1 MHFMPLNTASDAKVN
16 STCHIVTSI
25 WNITKLLALL
35 RLIKFNSTSSTAQ
48 TQLQLSRG
56 TGMQGRW
63 KPSFVTHIATG
74 SPQVFFL
81 ANTWNKH
88 VCHPYCKM
96 FWPQGMITKQQGN
109 NIAQNTTSTQPM
121 SQDAKGGS
129 SAGMPVQ
136 PPHEFFFLTFLLNH
150 GLQKLVPHLLHYA
163 LAMHQHVFWMP
174 PLPHR
179 LIVISGC
186 ILAAQQWI

>member
-35 RLIKFNSTSSTAQ
+35 RLIKFNSTSSTTQ

-63 KPSFVTHIATG
+63 KPLFVTHIATG
-74 SPQVFFL
+74 SPQVFL

-88 VCHPYCKM
+88 VCHHYCKM

-109 NIAQNTTSTQPM
+109 NIAQFTASTQPV

-129 SAGMPVQ
+129 SAMIPMQ
-136 PPHEFFFLTFLLNH
+136 PPHEFFFWTFLLNH
-150 GLQKLVPHLLHYA
+150 DGLQKLVPHLLHCA
-163 LAMHQHVFWMP
+163 L
-174 PLPHR
+174 
-179 LIVISGC
+179 C
-186 ILAAQQWI
+186 